1 MSDPARPDP
10 GHDHVDLVLA
20 EWRKEQPRLDTS
32 PVAVVARI
40 GRAGALLDRGLNANF
55 ARFGLDRSSWDVL
68 ASLRRV
74 GAPYRRSPTE
84 LYRALMRTSGGMTHL
99 VDRLERGGLV
109 ERVADPDDRRG
120 LLVGLTRKG
129 RALVTRV
136 GPSHLETE
144 RRMLAALTEEEQAE
158 LARLLR
164 KLLIGLEERFA
175 SPVPSRHSTAT
186 RTRRRPDP
194 EPRQGRRRQ
203 TSRARSERLGES

>member
-1 MSDPARPDP
+1 MSDSARPAP
-10 GHDHVDLVLA
+10 GHDHVDHVLA
-20 EWRKEQPRLDTS
+20 EWRQEQPRLDTS

-55 ARFGLDRSSWDVL
+55 ARFGLDRSGWDVL

-99 VDRLERGGLV
+99 VDRLEREGLV

-129 RALVTRV
+129 RGLVTRV

-144 RRMLAALTEEEQAE
+144 RRMLAALTDEEQAE

-175 SPVPSRHSTAT
+175 SPDPSSRPTTA
-186 RTRRRPDP
+186 RTRRAPERRP
-194 EPRQGRRRQ
+194 Q
-203 TSRARSERLGES
+203 RARARAEPLGES

>member
-1 MSDPARPDP
+1 MTKPVRGRADR
-10 GHDHVDLVLA
+10 DHVDVVLA
-20 EWRKEQPRLDTS
+20 EWRRAQPRLDTS

-40 GRAGALLDRGLNANF
+40 GRACALLDRGLNENL
-55 ARFGLDRSSWDVL
+55 ARFGLNRTSWDVL

-99 VDRLERGGLV
+99 VDRLEREGLV

-120 LLVGLTRKG
+120 LLVGLTRRG
-129 RALVTRV
+129 RTLVGRV

-144 RRMLAALTEEEQAE
+144 RRLLAALSEQEQAE

-164 KLLIGLEERFA
+164 KLLIDLERPASADAPPHPTQARTQRGPER
-175 SPVPSRHSTAT
+175 R
-186 RTRRRPDP
+186 
-194 EPRQGRRRQ
+194 PRQGRQ
-203 TSRARSERLGES
+203 RARARAEHLGES